1 MALVLDGDNGIVGVL
16 VTNADGDVTIDT
28 NTFFVDADN
37 NRVGIG
43 TTSPGE
49 TLEVNGN
56 MFINVASGNPNLT
69 IKTAGAGNNPF
80 ARLQADSTY
89 WDILGVFSSA
99 NDPLHFQY
107 GGSDK
112 MVITNSGNVGIG
124 ETNPAEKLEVSGN
137 IKLDTG
143 ATQYIDFKSG
153 TSGAI
158 NYRIY
163 NGIGWNSDAMLI
175 YDHTNDATIL
185 TIEPGKL
192 GINRG
197 SSSLTQAFEVG
208 GGAWISGNVGIIQDL
223 NIGNNDSSNPLS
235 KLRFGAT
242 QYGAADIR
250 PSDEGAHKV
259 GLDFYT
265 DATGD
270 VTINPTF
277 AMRIDGSGNVG
288 INTTGPLAQL
298 EIDPVAVD
306 TPIFAIRRDD
316 STTIPLFKFFQ
327 DSSVAQGT
335 GHAHINTGNRDLS
348 ITADANSTKN
358 LGIYLTTTG
367 SVGLGTTDANNAT
380 LTVYGPADKP
390 ALLLSNADGGANA
403 YANRQNRYL
412 TSNGSNWLADGRD
425 PIAVISTNSDLT
437 DKFPSNGL
445 VFHNESQ
452 TDNTFSPPI
461 MFGNKSNSAAYNT
474 AYAYIA
480 GRKVGQGVDSNWS
493 AGELWI
499 DTAGTKHNGNNQYM
513 DHSPAIKVRRTGTV
527 DMRWQ
532 PFSYGTFNGTVAS
545 NSEGFQMTPQV
556 TQGLSYNNNG
566 SHGWGFTVQEAG
578 YYLCFGTSLYAP
590 GASGYV
596 YFGWCLN
603 GAQQH
608 HWHSNHAISSN
619 HDFVTSMIRWCNV
632 GDHLSIENTA
642 ASISTVWGGAH
653 SQYYIYKV
661 G

>member
-43 TTSPGE
+43 TTTPGE

-99 NDPLHFQY
+99 DDPLHFQY

-112 MVITNSGNVGIG
+112 M
-124 ETNPAEKLEVSGN
+124 
-137 IKLDTG
+137 
-143 ATQYIDFKSG
+143 
-153 TSGAI
+153 
-158 NYRIY
+158 
-163 NGIGWNSDAMLI
+163 
-175 YDHTNDATIL
+175 IL
-185 TIEPGKL
+185 TNGGTLGLGVTPGAWSANYPAL
-192 GINRG
+192 QI
-197 SSSLTQAFEVG
+197 G
-208 GGAWISGNVGIIQDL
+208 GGATFTGHAGNTQTQLGQNWWIGTGN
-223 NIGNNDSSNPLS
+223 
-235 KLRFGAT
+235 
-242 QYGAADIR
+242 QYVVDGAASRMIMNPDSTIKFSQA
-250 PSDEGAHKV
+250 PSGTA
-259 GLDFYT
+259 
-265 DATGD
+265 DATMS
-270 VTINPTF
+270 TIYDRLT
-277 AMRIDGSGNVG
+277 IDPSGNVG

-367 SVGLGTTDANNAT
+367 SVGLGTTVNTDANKAT

-403 YANRQNRYL
+403 YATRNNRYL
-412 TSNGSNWLADGRD
+412 TSNGSNWIVDGKD
-425 PIAVISTNSDLT
+425 PIAVIGIDSNST

-445 VFHNESQ
+445 VMHNESQ

-461 MFGNKSNSAAYNT
+461 MFGNLSNSGSYNT
-474 AYAYIA
+474 AYSYIA
-480 GRKVGQGVDSNWS
+480 GRKVGQGVDANWS
-493 AGELWI
+493 TGELWI
-499 DTAGTKHNGNNQYM
+499 DTAGTKHNGNDQYM
-513 DHSPAIKVRRTGTV
+513 DHSPAIKVRQTGTV

-532 PFSYGTFNGTVAS
+532 PFSYGTFSGVVAA
-545 NSEGFQMTPQV
+545 NDTGFQMTPQL
-556 TQGLSYNNNG
+556 TQGLNYNNNA
-566 SHGWGFTVQEAG
+566 SHGWGFTVNEAG
-578 YYLCFGTSLYAP
+578 YYLCFGSSLYSP
-590 GASGYV
+590 GANGYV
-596 YFGWCLN
+596 YLGWCLN
-603 GAQQH
+603 GASQH
-608 HWHSNHAISSN
+608 HWHSNHGIESN
-619 HDFVTSMIRWCNV
+619 HDFVTSIVRWCNT
-632 GDHLSIENTA
+632 GDHLTIENVS
-642 ASISTVWGGAH
+642 ASVSTVWGGAH
-653 SQYYIYKV
+653 SAYYIWKV